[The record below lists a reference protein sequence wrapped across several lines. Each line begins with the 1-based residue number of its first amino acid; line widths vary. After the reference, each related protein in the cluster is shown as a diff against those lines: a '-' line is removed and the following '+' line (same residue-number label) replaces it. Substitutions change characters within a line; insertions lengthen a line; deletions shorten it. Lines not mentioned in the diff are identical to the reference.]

1 MSIFD
6 DMSLSFSGSF
16 PLRADGH
23 CDTLVAQAKG
33 ENIHIDLETM
43 EREMDLE
50 FMAIY
55 VEEEKDPLVA
65 KEILDQYYYR
75 YRAMQTEEFY
85 DIWVMLLN
93 GESFRRLN
101 PDNIGLVLAMEN
113 CAALGVDEDLVFDYY
128 EKGFRSFGITWNH
141 ENCFAGGADTDTGL
155 KPAGERLLRNMN
167 RLPVAVDLAHMNEN
181 SFYDALNV
189 LSYGPIVSHTC
200 CYELNPH
207 QRNLKENQMKELRMA
222 KGIMGI
228 TFVDKFLAEN
238 PADASLDT
246 VIDHILYASDFMG
259 IDRVALGSDFDGAD
273 MPWDLANQKSLPQL
287 YHRMHERGF
296 SDAEINMVAGENL
309 FRYMIDTLSR
319 EEI

>member
-6 DMSLSFSGSF
+6 EMSLSFSGSF
-16 PLRADGH
+16 PLRADAH

-33 ENIHIDLETM
+33 KDIHIDLETM

-55 VEEEKDPLVA
+55 VEEENDPLRA
-65 KEILDQYYYR
+65 KEILDKYYYR
-75 YRAMQTEEFY
+75 YRAMLTEEFY

-128 EKGFRSFGITWNH
+128 EKGFRAFGITWNH
-141 ENCFAGGADTDTGL
+141 ENCFAGGVESDTGL
-155 KPAGERLLRNMN
+155 KPGGERLLRNMN

-189 LSYGPIVSHTC
+189 LAYGPIVSHTC
-200 CYELNPH
+200 CYDLNPH
-207 QRNLKENQMKELRMA
+207 RRNLKENQMKELRMA
-222 KGIMGI
+222 KGLMSI
-228 TFVDKFLAEN
+228 TFVDQFLAAN
-238 PADASLDT
+238 PAEASLDT
-246 VIDHILYASDFMG
+246 VIDHILYASDYMG
-259 IDRVALGSDFDGAD
+259 IDGVALGSDFDGAD
-273 MPWDLANQKSLPQL
+273 MPSDLPNQKSLPKL
-287 YHRMHERGF
+287 YRRMRERGF
-296 SDAEINMVAGENL
+296 SDSEINMVAGENL

-319 EEI
+319 EET